1 VANPN
6 PFRPGEFKVHCSSA
20 IAKMFQR
27 FSSSAG
33 LIAIVGVSGC
43 ASTKP
48 PAYEDL
54 PSTSQLKPANKGHDA
69 FLYAHSNTDMSKY
82 IAVTVDPVTVYTG
95 KDSQFGAVPEEQRR
109 MIAEYM
115 QRQFSEVLSKKWQ
128 IVNAADSGTLRL
140 HLTLTGIEKSTPVV
154 SALSH
159 MLPVGLLINSGLQL
173 SDHNG
178 TFLGS
183 VSYAV
188 DLYDAKTGELVYAS
202 ISKETPHALDLT
214 SSFGRLDAAKAGVR
228 RGAKHLRDNLTK
240 NHLATLVSTGS
251 ERTSADL

>member
-1 VANPN
+1 M
-6 PFRPGEFKVHCSSA
+6 HSSSV
-20 IAKMFQR
+20 IVKMIQR
-27 FSSSAG
+27 LSSSAG
-33 LIAIVGVSGC
+33 LIVIVGVSGC

-48 PAYEDL
+48 LAYEDL

-69 FLYAHSNTDMSKY
+69 FLYARPDTDMTKY
-82 IAVTVDPVTVYTG
+82 VAVTVDPVTVYAG

-109 MIAEYM
+109 AIAEYM
-115 QRQFSEVLSKKWQ
+115 QRQFAEVLSKKWQ
-128 IVNAADSGTLRL
+128 IVSAGISGTLRL

-188 DLYDAKTGELVYAS
+188 DVYDAKTGELIYAS
-202 ISKETPHALDLT
+202 ISRETPHALDLT
-214 SSFGRLDAAKAGVR
+214 SSFGRLDAARAGVR
-228 RGAKHLRDNLTK
+228 LGAKHLRDNLTK
-240 NHLATLVSTGS
+240 DHPAALASTAS
-251 ERTSADL
+251 ERTSTDL